1 MASIRDRLLA
11 VYLGCE
17 VEELDF
23 LDDLDVDD
31 ERWDDIVEGIFDHIY
46 DDFPG
51 IELVKDEFEKKSYS
65 VVMEVHE
72 IRHTSMVIWANNEKD
87 AEKRVLD
94 LMNSGCFYDY
104 DVVGET
110 VEVIEVC
117 EEESK

>member
-23 LDDLDVDD
+23 LDGLDADD
-31 ERWDDIVEGIFDHIY
+31 ERWDDIVVQIGDNNPPNL
-46 DDFPG
+46 D
-51 IELVKDEFEKKSYS
+51 LLKDEFEMKRYT

-72 IRHTSMVIWANNEKD
+72 IRHASVVTWARNEED

-94 LMNSGCFYDY
+94 LMDSGYLYDF
-104 DVVGET
+104 DVVGQT
-110 VEVIEVC
+110 VEVIETC